1 MTNAQILSIREAN
14 IRIANNLEKMIPIKE
29 KDENPYN
36 GKNHSNEDVEFI
48 MSNLTLFNQYNSKQ
62 MKESLNYFKSK
73 I

>member
-29 KDENPYN
+29 NDENPYN

-48 MSNLTLFNQYNSKQ
+48 MSNLTLFYQYNSKQ
-62 MKESLNYFKSK
+62 MNESLNYFKSK